1 MNGIKDHLVCWV
13 RLWARNRGRFEGRSF
28 EDWKGEVSKI
38 RREKIRRFE
47 GEGPKGLRKEGW
59 VKDKKGPHS
68 LS

>member
-1 MNGIKDHLVCWV
+1 MVSKITWYVGFVC
-13 RLWARNRGRFEGRSF
+13 GQEIE
-28 EDWKGEVSKI
+28 EDSKGEVSKI
-38 RREKIRRFE
+38 GREKFRRFE